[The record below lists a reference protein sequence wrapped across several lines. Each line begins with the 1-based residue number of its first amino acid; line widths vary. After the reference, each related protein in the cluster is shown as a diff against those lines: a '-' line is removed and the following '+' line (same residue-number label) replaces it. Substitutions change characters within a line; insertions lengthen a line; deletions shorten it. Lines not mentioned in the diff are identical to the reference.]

1 LGAPP
6 KENRKKKLDPFKLK
20 TPNCCLPQICPQ
32 FFDRSRTLFSMLRTA
47 HANSAARRSSRLAGG
62 ASGAS
67 VNTAAGRPAARSV
80 RQRLADAEP
89 QPNSPTLSPRAPN
102 LTPGRAPN
110 PQAQS
115 DAAIATQQ
123 ASAAAADA
131 SLLQRIEAS
140 IAARPNA
147 GNTGAANLPDRPFVE
162 DLTGNPTDVQ
172 ILVNRLLAGM
182 FRAASRPD
190 TVPALL
196 CTIATHR
203 HPTVSAYLHTVQSTI
218 GLTTQP
224 TLAGVVTAA
233 KTIARCAGQ
242 LYGSDAYVTLFTLI
256 DDVQHYLAKLRL
268 AVDPASVHLHES
280 ALARLLLDN
289 LTDPATDTDQCSIAT
304 LTANYVRKATKRA
317 DSAKLKALATRTTT
331 FAPTPTTVPQLPAPA
346 IPSTGGRGNPG
357 AKGAGRGNGK
367 GANPARQQW
376 FRSEALKRDTRIP
389 QDANGTNVHTACALC
404 GKGLLPGT
412 TGHRANACPADKA
425 IQDQWVYAG
434 IPAQ

>member
-1 LGAPP
+1 MIR
-6 KENRKKKLDPFKLK
+6 N
-20 TPNCCLPQICPQ
+20 
-32 FFDRSRTLFSMLRTA
+32 A

-62 ASGAS
+62 ASDAS

-89 QPNSPTLSPRAPN
+89 QPNSPALSPRAQN
-102 LTPGRAPN
+102 LTPARTPN
-110 PQAQS
+110 LQAQAN
-115 DAAIATQQ
+115 AAIATQQ

-203 HPTVSAYLHTVQSTI
+203 HPPISAYLQTVTNTI
-218 GLTTQP
+218 GHTTAQP
-224 TLAGVVTAA
+224 TLAGVITAA

-242 LYGSDAYVTLFTLI
+242 LYGSDAYVTLFNLI

-268 AVDPASVHLHES
+268 AVEPASVHLHEL

-289 LTDPATDTDQCSIAT
+289 LTDPAINTDQCSIAT
-304 LTANYVRKATKRA
+304 LTASYVRKATKRA
-317 DSAKLKALATRTTT
+317 DSAKLKALATRTPT
-331 FAPTPTTVPQLPAPA
+331 FAPTPTTVPQPPAPT
-346 IPSTGGRGNPG
+346 IPGTGGRGNPG

-367 GANPARQQW
+367 GANPARQPW
-376 FRSEALKRDTRIP
+376 FRSAVLNRDTRIP
-389 QDANGTNVHTACALC
+389 QDANGTNVNTACALC

-412 TGHRANACPADKA
+412 AGHRANACPADRA
-425 IQDQWVYAG
+425 TQDQWVYAG
-434 IPAQ
+434 IPAH